1 MQYPLISEYMAA
13 IRDAHDNLEQLS
25 HLVPVMDKYGEP
37 YRSGGAFAVV
47 FKMQDE
53 QTGKCYALK
62 CFTEEQEGR
71 AEAYRQ
77 IAEELEFVD
86 SPYVTSVK
94 YLENELFVD
103 SSCGDDEFPV
113 LLMDWVEGDTM
124 EAYIAA
130 YHGDSH
136 AMSMLCYRFCKL
148 AAWLR
153 SQPFAHGDIKPDNI
167 MVRPDGTLT
176 LVDYD
181 GMFVPAMKGQ
191 KSPTIGTKDFSHPL
205 RTIDDFDETIDDFA
219 LASIALSLKAI
230 SLDASLLEQYGAP
243 DRLLF
248 SATDYLNLSTSK
260 AFAALQSLLAD
271 EEMQT
276 LLSMFLLANAKKY
289 LSMCSFRL
297 FSVQKPK
304 EEEVWSTEVTKED
317 LENAVEDESAV
328 KYSKDWKR
336 LLRAPTELRGEY
348 AIREG
353 VKAIGDNAFYNCNK
367 LMKKT
372 ILIVCLGLVS
382 LGLQA
387 QSISLAG
394 EWNVELGKSGSAF
407 AKSKRASQGEVKRAI
422 LPGTIDTNHLGFA
435 PKDTMETTH
444 LTRLYAY
451 KGAARYSRTIN
462 IPKDWKK
469 KPVELFLERT
479 RPTWVYVD
487 GELVDSCNFI
497 STPQRYLLPK
507 KVKPGKHLLEIV
519 VDNGRGV
526 PDQVYG
532 SSHAYTEDTQ
542 TNWNGIIGEIRL
554 EVKSEERRVKK
565 QRSESEGKAN
575 SNVLPDF
582 AKDFH
587 IEGAHFYANGHRIFL
602 RGKHDAAVWPLTG
615 HVEMSVEGWMKYLG
629 TCKEYGINHVRFH
642 SWCPPEAAFVA
653 ADSLGIYL
661 QPELPFWGSFDKKDE
676 KLMTFLHQEGVNIL
690 REYGHHPSFRMMA
703 LGNEL
708 WGDIDKMKEFVDDF
722 RKIAPDKYYTFGS
735 NYYLGYQGIKEGMDY
750 FTTCR
755 IGGEGW
761 GKYNTHTRG
770 SFSFADAYDGGMIN
784 HFHPNSTMNFDEA
797 CDKAGIP
804 IISHETGQFQT
815 YPDYREMKKYTGVLH
830 PYNFEVFRKRLA
842 AAGMLSQADDFHK
855 ASGLWSVKLYKADIE
870 MDLRTRNMA
879 GFQLLDIQDYPGQG
893 SAFVG
898 ILDAFM
904 ESKGIT
910 TPEEWRQ
917 WCSPVVPLLEMKK
930 FSFEDGEKIQAKVK
944 VANYGGSSLKG
955 KKLKWHLAA
964 ENGLFCMDDGTFS
977 TKDGEVRK
985 NVGDLMAEDEGVLNI
1000 FSYDEGLVD
1009 VGELNGVF
1017 HVQKPTKL
1025 LLTLNI
1031 EGTEARNSYEL
1042 WVYPKKALE
1051 KKGVIIAKDLNQE
1064 VVKVLEKGGKVLWM
1078 PTASSHFVA
1087 ADDTLSQ
1094 ADNATPYTVGGL
1106 FQTDYWNYRMFKTIC
1121 ENNKKKVSP
1130 GTLGILTDPEH
1141 PIYKGFPTEMH
1152 TNWQWFPVIKE
1163 SHPLVL
1169 DNFAKDYRPIVQV
1182 IDNIER
1188 NHKLGLVMEWKVG
1201 AGKLLVCMSDLEKAA
1216 KYPEGKAF
1224 YQSVIDYM
1232 RSASFNPSA
1241 EITVDELKKKLA
1253 EKPRQVSL
1261 KELNNISQY

>member
-1 MQYPLISEYMAA
+1 
-13 IRDAHDNLEQLS
+13 
-25 HLVPVMDKYGEP
+25 
-37 YRSGGAFAVV
+37 
-47 FKMQDE
+47 
-53 QTGKCYALK
+53 
-62 CFTEEQEGR
+62 
-71 AEAYRQ
+71 
-77 IAEELEFVD
+77 
-86 SPYVTSVK
+86 
-94 YLENELFVD
+94 
-103 SSCGDDEFPV
+103 
-113 LLMDWVEGDTM
+113 
-124 EAYIAA
+124 
-130 YHGDSH
+130 
-136 AMSMLCYRFCKL
+136 
-148 AAWLR
+148 
-153 SQPFAHGDIKPDNI
+153 
-167 MVRPDGTLT
+167 
-176 LVDYD
+176 
-181 GMFVPAMKGQ
+181 
-191 KSPTIGTKDFSHPL
+191 
-205 RTIDDFDETIDDFA
+205 
-219 LASIALSLKAI
+219 
-230 SLDASLLEQYGAP
+230 
-243 DRLLF
+243 
-248 SATDYLNLSTSK
+248 
-260 AFAALQSLLAD
+260 
-271 EEMQT
+271 
-276 LLSMFLLANAKKY
+276 
-289 LSMCSFRL
+289 
-297 FSVQKPK
+297 
-304 EEEVWSTEVTKED
+304 
-317 LENAVEDESAV
+317 
-328 KYSKDWKR
+328 
-336 LLRAPTELRGEY
+336 
-348 AIREG
+348 
-353 VKAIGDNAFYNCNK
+353 
-367 LMKKT
+367 MKKT
-372 ILIVCLGLVS
+372 ILIACLGLVS

-394 EWNVELGKSGSAF
+394 EWNVELGESGSAF

-422 LPGTIDTNHLGFA
+422 LPGTIDTNHLGSA

-526 PDQVYG
+526 PEQVYG

-542 TNWNGIIGEIRL
+542 TNWNGIIGRIEL
-554 EVKSEERRVKK
+554 QLASSVESKSAETLTGAIPS
-565 QRSESEGKAN
+565 RSVASPSA
-575 SNVLPDF
+575 LQMPDF
-582 AKDFH
+582 AKDFY

-629 TCKEYGINHVRFH
+629 TCKKYGINHVRFH

-676 KLMTFLHQEGVNIL
+676 RLMAFLHQEGENIL

-830 PYNFEVFRKRLA
+830 PYNFEVFRRRLA

-917 WCSPVVPLLEMKK
+917 WCSPVVPLLVMKK
-930 FSFEDGEKIQAKVK
+930 FCFENGEKIQAKVK
-944 VANYGGSSLKG
+944 VANYGGSSLYG
-955 KKLKWHLAA
+955 KKLKW
-964 ENGLFCMDDGTFS
+964 
-977 TKDGEVRK
+977 KI
-985 NVGDLMAEDEGVLNI
+985 GDAEGVMNI
-1000 FSYDEGLVD
+1000 FTYDEGLID
-1009 VGELNGVF
+1009 VGVLDEEISAD
-1017 HVQKPTKL
+1017 KPTKL
-1025 LLTLNI
+1025 NVSLNI

-1051 KKGVIIAKDLNQE
+1051 KKGVIIAKDLDQE
-1064 VVKVLEKGGKVLWM
+1064 VMKVLEKGGKVLWM

-1087 ADDTLSQ
+1087 ADDKALQSDNSVLQ

-1130 GTLGILTDPEH
+1130 GTLGILTNPEH
-1141 PIYKGFPTEMH
+1141 PIFKGFPTEMH

-1188 NHKLGLVMEWKVG
+1188 NHKLGLVMEWKVE

-1224 YQSVIDYM
+1224 YQSIIDYM
-1232 RSASFNPSA
+1232 RSADFNPQVEMTAS
-1241 EITVDELKKKLA
+1241 DLLKTLK
-1253 EKPRQVSL
+1253 EEPRKVSL

>member
-1 MQYPLISEYMAA
+1 
-13 IRDAHDNLEQLS
+13 
-25 HLVPVMDKYGEP
+25 
-37 YRSGGAFAVV
+37 
-47 FKMQDE
+47 
-53 QTGKCYALK
+53 
-62 CFTEEQEGR
+62 
-71 AEAYRQ
+71 
-77 IAEELEFVD
+77 
-86 SPYVTSVK
+86 
-94 YLENELFVD
+94 
-103 SSCGDDEFPV
+103 
-113 LLMDWVEGDTM
+113 
-124 EAYIAA
+124 
-130 YHGDSH
+130 
-136 AMSMLCYRFCKL
+136 
-148 AAWLR
+148 
-153 SQPFAHGDIKPDNI
+153 
-167 MVRPDGTLT
+167 
-176 LVDYD
+176 
-181 GMFVPAMKGQ
+181 
-191 KSPTIGTKDFSHPL
+191 
-205 RTIDDFDETIDDFA
+205 
-219 LASIALSLKAI
+219 
-230 SLDASLLEQYGAP
+230 
-243 DRLLF
+243 
-248 SATDYLNLSTSK
+248 
-260 AFAALQSLLAD
+260 
-271 EEMQT
+271 
-276 LLSMFLLANAKKY
+276 
-289 LSMCSFRL
+289 
-297 FSVQKPK
+297 
-304 EEEVWSTEVTKED
+304 
-317 LENAVEDESAV
+317 
-328 KYSKDWKR
+328 
-336 LLRAPTELRGEY
+336 
-348 AIREG
+348 
-353 VKAIGDNAFYNCNK
+353 
-367 LMKKT
+367 MKKT
-372 ILIVCLGLVS
+372 ILIACLGLVS

-407 AKSKRASQGEVKRAI
+407 AKSKRAFQGEVKRAI

-526 PDQVYG
+526 PEQVYG

-554 EVKSEERRVKK
+554 EVKSEERRVK
-565 QRSESEGKAN
+565 N

-587 IEGAHFYANGHRIFL
+587 IEGAHFYANGHKIFL

-615 HVEMSVEGWMKYLG
+615 HVDMSVEGWMKYLG

-642 SWCPPEAAFVA
+642 SWCPPEAAFEA

-676 KLMTFLHQEGVNIL
+676 RLMAFLHQEGENIL
-690 REYGHHPSFRMMA
+690 REYGHHPSFRMMV

-830 PYNFEVFRKRLA
+830 PYNFEVFRRRLA

-910 TPEEWRQ
+910 TPEEWHQ
-917 WCSPVVPLLEMKK
+917 WCSPVVPLLEVEK
-930 FSFEDGEKIQAKVK
+930 FCFEDGEKIQAKVK
-944 VANYGGSSLKG
+944 IANYGGSSLYG
-955 KKLKWHLAA
+955 KKLKW
-964 ENGLFCMDDGTFS
+964 
-977 TKDGEVRK
+977 KI
-985 NVGDLMAEDEGVLNI
+985 GDAEGVMNI
-1000 FSYDEGLVD
+1000 FTYDEGLLD
-1009 VGELNGVF
+1009 VGVLDEEISAD
-1017 HVQKPTKL
+1017 KPTKL
-1025 LLTLNI
+1025 NVSLNI

-1130 GTLGILTDPEH
+1130 GTLGILTIPEH
-1141 PIYKGFPTEMH
+1141 PIFKGFPTEMH
-1152 TNWQWFPVIKE
+1152 TNWQWFPVVKE

-1216 KYPEGKAF
+1216 QYPEGKAF

-1232 RSASFNPSA
+1232 RSADFNPSA

>member
-1 MQYPLISEYMAA
+1 MRRIVLI
-13 IRDAHDNLEQLS
+13 
-25 HLVPVMDKYGEP
+25 
-37 YRSGGAFAVV
+37 
-47 FKMQDE
+47 
-53 QTGKCYALK
+53 
-62 CFTEEQEGR
+62 
-71 AEAYRQ
+71 
-77 IAEELEFVD
+77 
-86 SPYVTSVK
+86 
-94 YLENELFVD
+94 
-103 SSCGDDEFPV
+103 
-113 LLMDWVEGDTM
+113 
-124 EAYIAA
+124 
-130 YHGDSH
+130 
-136 AMSMLCYRFCKL
+136 
-148 AAWLR
+148 
-153 SQPFAHGDIKPDNI
+153 
-167 MVRPDGTLT
+167 
-176 LVDYD
+176 
-181 GMFVPAMKGQ
+181 
-191 KSPTIGTKDFSHPL
+191 
-205 RTIDDFDETIDDFA
+205 
-219 LASIALSLKAI
+219 
-230 SLDASLLEQYGAP
+230 
-243 DRLLF
+243 
-248 SATDYLNLSTSK
+248 
-260 AFAALQSLLAD
+260 
-271 EEMQT
+271 
-276 LLSMFLLANAKKY
+276 
-289 LSMCSFRL
+289 
-297 FSVQKPK
+297 
-304 EEEVWSTEVTKED
+304 
-317 LENAVEDESAV
+317 
-328 KYSKDWKR
+328 
-336 LLRAPTELRGEY
+336 
-348 AIREG
+348 
-353 VKAIGDNAFYNCNK
+353 
-367 LMKKT
+367 
-372 ILIVCLGLVS
+372 VS
-382 LGLQA
+382 LGLMSLSMQA

-394 EWNVELGKSGSAF
+394 EWQVELGESKSAF
-407 AKSKRASQGEVKRAI
+407 AKGKRVVTDAAKRAI

-497 STPQRYLLPK
+497 SIPQRYLLPK
-507 KVKPGKHLLEIV
+507 KVKPGKHFLEIV
-519 VDNGRGV
+519 VDNGKGV
-526 PDQVYG
+526 PEQVYG

-554 EVKSEERRVKK
+554 EVKSEELRVKK
-565 QRSESEGKAN
+565 QRSASEGKAN

-676 KLMTFLHQEGVNIL
+676 RLIAFLHQEGENIL

-708 WGDIDKMKEFVDDF
+708 WGDIDKMKKFVDDF

-830 PYNFEVFRKRLA
+830 PYNFEVFRRRLA

-904 ESKGIT
+904 ESKEIT
-910 TPEEWRQ
+910 TPEEWCQ
-917 WCSPVVPLLEMKK
+917 WCSPVVPLLEVEK
-930 FSFEDGEKIQAKVK
+930 FCFEDGEKIQAKVK
-944 VANYGGSSLKG
+944 VANYGGSSLYG
-955 KKLKWHLAA
+955 KKLKW
-964 ENGLFCMDDGTFS
+964 
-977 TKDGEVRK
+977 KI
-985 NVGDLMAEDEGVLNI
+985 GDAEGVMNI
-1000 FSYDEGLVD
+1000 FTYDEGLID
-1009 VGELNGVF
+1009 VGVLDEEVSAD
-1017 HVQKPTKL
+1017 KPTKL
-1025 LLTLNI
+1025 NVSLNI

-1042 WVYPKKALE
+1042 WVYPKKAIE
-1051 KKGVIIAKDLNQE
+1051 KKGVIIAKDLDQE
-1064 VVKVLEKGGKVLWM
+1064 VVKVLEKGAKVLWM

-1094 ADNATPYTVGGL
+1094 ADNVTPYTVGGL

-1130 GTLGILTDPEH
+1130 GTLGILTNPEH
-1141 PIYKGFPTEMH
+1141 PIFKEFPTEMH

-1169 DNFAKDYRPIVQV
+1169 DNFVKDYRPIVQV

-1201 AGKLLVCMSDLEKAA
+1201 AGKLLVCMSDLEKTA

-1232 RSASFNPSA
+1232 RSADFNPSA

>member
-1 MQYPLISEYMAA
+1 
-13 IRDAHDNLEQLS
+13 
-25 HLVPVMDKYGEP
+25 
-37 YRSGGAFAVV
+37 
-47 FKMQDE
+47 
-53 QTGKCYALK
+53 
-62 CFTEEQEGR
+62 
-71 AEAYRQ
+71 
-77 IAEELEFVD
+77 
-86 SPYVTSVK
+86 
-94 YLENELFVD
+94 
-103 SSCGDDEFPV
+103 
-113 LLMDWVEGDTM
+113 
-124 EAYIAA
+124 
-130 YHGDSH
+130 
-136 AMSMLCYRFCKL
+136 
-148 AAWLR
+148 
-153 SQPFAHGDIKPDNI
+153 
-167 MVRPDGTLT
+167 
-176 LVDYD
+176 
-181 GMFVPAMKGQ
+181 
-191 KSPTIGTKDFSHPL
+191 
-205 RTIDDFDETIDDFA
+205 
-219 LASIALSLKAI
+219 
-230 SLDASLLEQYGAP
+230 
-243 DRLLF
+243 
-248 SATDYLNLSTSK
+248 
-260 AFAALQSLLAD
+260 
-271 EEMQT
+271 
-276 LLSMFLLANAKKY
+276 
-289 LSMCSFRL
+289 
-297 FSVQKPK
+297 
-304 EEEVWSTEVTKED
+304 
-317 LENAVEDESAV
+317 
-328 KYSKDWKR
+328 
-336 LLRAPTELRGEY
+336 
-348 AIREG
+348 
-353 VKAIGDNAFYNCNK
+353 
-367 LMKKT
+367 MKKS
-372 ILIVCLGLVS
+372 ILIACLGQVS

-387 QSISLAG
+387 QSISLVG

-407 AKSKRASQGEVKRAI
+407 AKSKHASQGEVKRAI

-542 TNWNGIIGEIRL
+542 TNWNGIIGEICL
-554 EVKSEERRVKK
+554 EVKSDERRVKK
-565 QRSESEGKAN
+565 QRSASEGKAN

-587 IEGAHFYANGHRIFL
+587 IEGTHFYANGHRIFL

-615 HVEMSVEGWMKYLG
+615 HVEMSVKGWMKYLG

-815 YPDYREMKKYTGVLH
+815 YPDYREMKKYTRVLH
-830 PYNFEVFRKRLA
+830 PYNFEVFRRRLA

-917 WCSPVVPLLEMKK
+917 WCSPVVPLLEVEK
-930 FSFEDGEKIQAKVK
+930 FCFEDGEKIQAKVK
-944 VANYGGSSLKG
+944 VANYGGSSLYG
-955 KKLKWHLAA
+955 KKLKW
-964 ENGLFCMDDGTFS
+964 
-977 TKDGEVRK
+977 KI
-985 NVGDLMAEDEGVLNI
+985 GDAEGVMNI
-1000 FSYDEGLVD
+1000 FTYDEGLID
-1009 VGELNGVF
+1009 VGVLDEEISAD
-1017 HVQKPTKL
+1017 KPTKL
-1025 LLTLNI
+1025 NVSLNI
-1031 EGTEARNSYEL
+1031 EETGARNSYEF

-1051 KKGVIIAKDLNQE
+1051 KKGVIIAKDLNEE

-1130 GTLGILTDPEH
+1130 GTLGILTNPEH
-1141 PIYKGFPTEMH
+1141 PIFKGFPTEMH

-1201 AGKLLVCMSDLEKAA
+1201 AGKLLVCMSNLEKAA
-1216 KYPEGKAF
+1216 RYPEGKAF

-1232 RSASFNPSA
+1232 RSADFNPSA
-1241 EITVDELKKKLA
+1241 EITVDKLKKKLA

>member
-1 MQYPLISEYMAA
+1 MRRIVLI
-13 IRDAHDNLEQLS
+13 
-25 HLVPVMDKYGEP
+25 
-37 YRSGGAFAVV
+37 
-47 FKMQDE
+47 
-53 QTGKCYALK
+53 
-62 CFTEEQEGR
+62 
-71 AEAYRQ
+71 
-77 IAEELEFVD
+77 
-86 SPYVTSVK
+86 
-94 YLENELFVD
+94 
-103 SSCGDDEFPV
+103 
-113 LLMDWVEGDTM
+113 
-124 EAYIAA
+124 
-130 YHGDSH
+130 
-136 AMSMLCYRFCKL
+136 
-148 AAWLR
+148 
-153 SQPFAHGDIKPDNI
+153 
-167 MVRPDGTLT
+167 
-176 LVDYD
+176 
-181 GMFVPAMKGQ
+181 
-191 KSPTIGTKDFSHPL
+191 
-205 RTIDDFDETIDDFA
+205 
-219 LASIALSLKAI
+219 
-230 SLDASLLEQYGAP
+230 
-243 DRLLF
+243 
-248 SATDYLNLSTSK
+248 
-260 AFAALQSLLAD
+260 
-271 EEMQT
+271 
-276 LLSMFLLANAKKY
+276 
-289 LSMCSFRL
+289 
-297 FSVQKPK
+297 
-304 EEEVWSTEVTKED
+304 
-317 LENAVEDESAV
+317 
-328 KYSKDWKR
+328 
-336 LLRAPTELRGEY
+336 
-348 AIREG
+348 
-353 VKAIGDNAFYNCNK
+353 
-367 LMKKT
+367 
-372 ILIVCLGLVS
+372 VS
-382 LGLQA
+382 LGLMSLSMQA

-394 EWNVELGKSGSAF
+394 EWQVELGESKSAF
-407 AKSKRASQGEVKRAI
+407 AKGKRVVTDAAKRAI

-487 GELVDSCNFI
+487 GELVDSCNFV

-542 TNWNGIIGEIRL
+542 TNWNGIIGRIEL
-554 EVKSEERRVKK
+554 QLVSSTDCKSTETLAGAISS
-565 QRSESEGKAN
+565 RSVASLAGALP
-575 SNVLPDF
+575 SRSVASPSALQMPDF
-582 AKDFH
+582 AKNFH
-587 IEGAHFYANGHRIFL
+587 IEGAHFYANGHQIFL

-676 KLMTFLHQEGVNIL
+676 RLMAFLHQEGENIL

-735 NYYLGYQGIKEGMDY
+735 NYYLGYQGIKEGMNY

-784 HFHPNSTMNFDEA
+784 HFHPNFTMNFDEA

-815 YPDYREMKKYTGVLH
+815 YPDYREIKKYTGVLH
-830 PYNFEVFRKRLA
+830 PYNFEVFRRRLA

-930 FSFEDGEKIQAKVK
+930 FCFEDGEKIQAKVT
-944 VANYGGSSLKG
+944 VANYGGSSLYG
-955 KKLKWHLAA
+955 KKLKW
-964 ENGLFCMDDGTFS
+964 
-977 TKDGEVRK
+977 KI
-985 NVGDLMAEDEGVLNI
+985 GDAEGVMNI
-1000 FSYDEGLVD
+1000 FTYDEGLID
-1009 VGELNGVF
+1009 VGVLDEEISAD
-1017 HVQKPTKL
+1017 KPTKL
-1025 LLTLNI
+1025 NVSLNI
-1031 EGTEARNSYEL
+1031 EETEARNSYDF

-1051 KKGVIIAKDLNQE
+1051 KKGVIIAKDLNQK
-1064 VVKVLEKGGKVLWM
+1064 VVKVLEHGGKVLWM

-1130 GTLGILTDPEH
+1130 GTLGILTNPEH
-1141 PIYKGFPTEMH
+1141 PIFKGFPTEMH

-1169 DNFAKDYRPIVQV
+1169 DNFSKDYRPIIQV

-1232 RSASFNPSA
+1232 RSVDFNPQVEMTAS
-1241 EITVDELKKKLA
+1241 DLLKTLK
-1253 EKPRQVSL
+1253 EEPRKVSL